1 MSIFFA
7 ILIVAVVLVLG
18 VGAYSLIVTRNLMRI
33 LLSVEILMK
42 GATLL
47 LIGAGYI
54 TGDMATAQAF
64 VITVIII
71 EVVLLVVAT
80 GIVLGVYKANGT
92 LNTRELNNLK
102 G

>member
-1 MSIFFA
+1 MNLFFA
-7 ILIVAVVLVLG
+7 ILIIAVVLVLG
-18 VGAYSLIVTRNLMRI
+18 IGIYSLIVTRNLLRI

-47 LIGAGYI
+47 LIGAGYL
-54 TGDMATAQAF
+54 TGDMATAQAY
-64 VITVIII
+64 VITAIII

-80 GIVLGVYKANGT
+80 GIVLGAYRANGT

>member
-1 MSIFFA
+1 MNVFFA
-7 ILIVAVVLVLG
+7 ILIIAVVLVLG
-18 VGAYSLIVTRNLMRI
+18 IGIYSLIATRNLLRI

-47 LIGAGYI
+47 LIGAGYL
-54 TGDMATAQAF
+54 TGDMATAQAY
-64 VITVIII
+64 VITAIII

-80 GIVLGVYKANGT
+80 GIVLGAYRANGT

>member
-7 ILIVAVVLVLG
+7 ILIVTVVLVLG
-18 VGAYSLIVTRNLMRI
+18 IGAYSLIVTRNLMRI

-47 LIGAGYI
+47 LIGAGYV

-64 VITVIII
+64 VITVIVI

>member
-1 MSIFFA
+1 MNLFFA
-7 ILIVAVVLVLG
+7 ILIIAVVLVLG
-18 VGAYSLIVTRNLMRI
+18 IGIYSLIATRNLLRI

-47 LIGAGYI
+47 LIGAGYL
-54 TGDMATAQAF
+54 TGDMATAQAY
-64 VITVIII
+64 VITAIII

-80 GIVLGVYKANGT
+80 GIVLGAYRANGT

>member
-1 MSIFFA
+1 MNVFFA
-7 ILIVAVVLVLG
+7 ILIIAVVLVLG
-18 VGAYSLIVTRNLMRI
+18 VGIYSLIATRNLLRI

-47 LIGAGYI
+47 LIGAGYL
-54 TGDMATAQAF
+54 TGDMATAQAY
-64 VITVIII
+64 VITAIII
-71 EVVLLVVAT
+71 EVVLLVEAT
-80 GIVLGVYKANGT
+80 GIVLGAYRANNT

>member
-1 MSIFFA
+1 MNVFFA
-7 ILIVAVVLVLG
+7 ILIIAVVLVLG
-18 VGAYSLIVTRNLMRI
+18 VGIYSLIATRNLLRI

-47 LIGAGYI
+47 LIGAGYL
-54 TGDMATAQAF
+54 TGDMATAQAY
-64 VITVIII
+64 VITAIII

-80 GIVLGVYKANGT
+80 GIVLGAYRANNT

>member
-1 MSIFFA
+1 MNLFFA
-7 ILIVAVVLVLG
+7 ILIVTVVLVLG
-18 VGAYSLIVTRNLMRI
+18 IGAYSLLVTRNLLRI

-42 GATLL
+42 GATLM

-64 VITVIII
+64 VVTAIVI

-80 GIVLGVYKANGT
+80 GIVLGAYRANGT

>member
-1 MSIFFA
+1 MNVFFG
-7 ILIVAVVLVLG
+7 ILILAVALVLI
-18 VGAYSLIVTRNLMRI
+18 VGTYTLLVTRNLMRI
-33 LLSVEILMK
+33 LLSIEILMK

-64 VITVIII
+64 VITVIVI
-71 EVVLLVVAT
+71 EAVLLVVAT
-80 GIVLGVYKANGT
+80 GIVLGVYRANGT
-92 LNTRELNNLK
+92 LNTRSINHLK

>member
-1 MSIFFA
+1 MNIFFA

-18 VGAYSLIVTRNLMRI
+18 VGIYSLVVTRNLLRI

-47 LIGAGYI
+47 LIGAGYL

-80 GIVLGVYKANGT
+80 GIVLGAYRANGT

>member
-1 MSIFFA
+1 MNLFFA
-7 ILIVAVVLVLG
+7 ILIVAVVLV
-18 VGAYSLIVTRNLMRI
+18 VGIGIYSLIATRNLLRI
-33 LLSVEILMK
+33 SLSVEILMK

-47 LIGAGYI
+47 LIGAGYL
-54 TGDMATAQAF
+54 TGDMATAQAY
-64 VITVIII
+64 VITAIII

-80 GIVLGVYKANGT
+80 GIVLGVYRANGT